1 MINDK
6 CNRYEQDY
14 RGDNPPKVLFNCI
27 FHSIVFFETD
37 VCATLETSASA
48 RLQAKDFIKLRFCVI
63 LDNDS
68 VASITEFQAD
78 AGGRLDW
85 SD

>member
-6 CNRYEQDY
+6 CNRYEQNY

-27 FHSIVFFETD
+27 FHDSVRCGYYRVLAF
-37 VCATLETSASA
+37 V